1 MANIIILG
9 GGFGGVVAAE
19 RLAKTLGPE
28 HQITLISRSRRF
40 IFYPAMVRLAFGGC
54 EPDDVSFDLREAMLD
69 RRVRFIEGE
78 VARINPYARSV
89 TLAHGEVT
97 GEIGYDYLIFA
108 LGRRLATEQ
117 VTGFFEHA
125 HHLLT
130 VEAALKFG
138 EAVRQFHAGHAVIG
152 YCPDARL
159 DVPAYETAFALAR
172 RLEEKGERDRVKIT
186 LVHPDQLNDDLGG
199 REVARALRESLE
211 KHEIELIEDFP
222 IYRVTANEV
231 KAGDRQ
237 QTMPYDLL
245 MLIPPFGGAGAVAQS
260 SITDSRGF
268 IRVDRKMRVEDVE
281 RMYAVGDSVNFSGPK
296 MGHMAVLQAEVA
308 AANVLAEIEG
318 REPKAEYNHEVK
330 YVIDEGGA
338 DSIYL
343 HKGLWDSSTPT
354 EFKQGR
360 FWSWAKRVH
369 EKYWLQQH
377 S

>member
-19 RLAKTLGPE
+19 RLAKTLSPE
-28 HQITLISRSRRF
+28 HQITLISRSHQF

-54 EPDDVSFDLREAMLD
+54 EPEDVSFDLREAMLD
-69 RRVRFIEGE
+69 HRVRFIEGE
-78 VARINPYARSV
+78 VARINPYDRSV
-89 TLAHGEVT
+89 TLAHGEVM

-117 VTGFFEHA
+117 VTGFYEHS

-130 VEAALKFG
+130 IEAALKFG

-172 RLEEKGERDRVKIT
+172 RLQEQGERDSVKIT
-186 LVHPDQLNDDLGG
+186 FVHPHQLDEDLGG
-199 REVARALRESLE
+199 REVAGALREGFE
-211 KHEIELIEDFP
+211 KHGIELVEDFP
-222 IYRVTANEV
+222 IYRVMADEV
-231 KAGDRQ
+231 KAGDRRQ
-237 QTMPYDLL
+237 MMPYDLL
-245 MLIPPFGGAGAVAQS
+245 MLVPPFAGAGPVAQS
-260 SITDSRGF
+260 EITDGRGF
-268 IRVDRKMRVEDVE
+268 IRVDRKMRVEEVE
-281 RMYAVGDSVNFSGPK
+281 RMYAVGDCVGFNGPK

-318 REPKAEYNHEVK
+318 REPQAEYNHEVK
-330 YVIDEGGA
+330 YVIDEGGS

-343 HKGLWDSSTPT
+343 RKGLWDSTST
-354 EFKQGR
+354 ELRQGR

-369 EKYWLQQH
+369 EKYWLQKH
-377 S
+377 D

>member
-19 RLAKTLGPE
+19 RLAKTLGHE
-28 HQITLISRSRRF
+28 HQLTLVSRSRRF
-40 IFYPAMVRLAFGGC
+40 IFYPAMVRLAFDQC
-54 EPDDVSFDLREAMLD
+54 EPEDVSFDLREAMLD

-78 VARINPYARSV
+78 VARIDPDARSV

-117 VTGFFEHA
+117 VPGFYEHA

-130 VEAALKFG
+130 IEAAMKFR

-152 YCPDARL
+152 HCAGARL

-172 RLEEKGERDRVKIT
+172 RLEEQGERDAVKIT
-186 LVHPDQLNDDLGG
+186 LVHPHRLDDDPGG
-199 REVARALRESLE
+199 REVALALREGIE
-211 KHEIELIEDFP
+211 KHGIELVEDFP
-222 IYRVTANEV
+222 VSRVTADEV
-231 KAGDRQ
+231 KAGGRQ
-237 QTMPYDLL
+237 QPIGYDLL
-245 MLIPPFGGAGAVAQS
+245 MLVPPFGGVGPVAHS
-260 SITDSRGF
+260 DITDERGF
-268 IRVDRKMRVEDVE
+268 VCVDRRMRVADVE
-281 RMYAVGDSVNFSGPK
+281 RMYAVGDAVNFDGPK

-318 REPKAEYNHEVK
+318 REPHVEYQHEVK

-343 HKGLWDSSTPT
+343 HKGLWDNSGT
-354 EFKQGR
+354 EFRQGR

-369 EKYWLQQH
+369 DEYWLRQH
-377 S
+377 D

>member
-28 HQITLISRSRRF
+28 HQITLISRSRQF
-40 IFYPAMVRLAFGGC
+40 VFYPAMVRLAFGGC
-54 EPDDVSFDLREAMLD
+54 EPEDVSFDLREAMLD

-78 VARINPYARSV
+78 VAPLNPYSRSV

-97 GEIGYDYLIFA
+97 GEMPYDYLIFA

-130 VEAALKFG
+130 VEAAMKFG
-138 EAVRQFHAGHAVIG
+138 EAIRQFHAGHAVIG

-159 DVPAYETAFALAR
+159 DLPAYETAFALAR
-172 RLEEKGERDRVKIT
+172 HLEGNGERDRVKIT
-186 LVHPDQLNDDLGG
+186 LVLPHHLEDDLGG
-199 REVARALRESLE
+199 REVARALRKGFE
-211 KHEIELIEDFP
+211 KHGIELVEDFP

-231 KAGDRQ
+231 KAGDQQ

-245 MLIPPFGGAGAVAQS
+245 MLVPPFGGAGAHS
-260 SITDSRGF
+260 NITDSHGF
-268 IRVDRKMRVEDVE
+268 IRVDRKMRVEE
-281 RMYAVGDSVNFSGPK
+281 MKRMYAVGDSVSFSGPK

-308 AANVLAEIEG
+308 AANVQAAIEG
-318 REPKAEYNHEVK
+318 REPEAKYNHEVK

-343 HKGLWDSSTPT
+343 HKGLWDSHSPT
-354 EFKQGR
+354 EFRQGR

>member
-40 IFYPAMVRLAFGGC
+40 IFYPAMVRLAFGEC

-78 VARINPYARSV
+78 VARINPYDRNV
-89 TLAHGEVT
+89 TLAHGDVT

-108 LGRRLATEQ
+108 LGRRLATER
-117 VTGFFEHA
+117 VTGFYEHA

-130 VEAALKFG
+130 VEAAMKFG
-138 EAVRQFHAGHAVIG
+138 EAVRQFHAGHAVVG

-172 RLEEKGERDRVKIT
+172 RLEEKGQSGRVKIT
-186 LVHPDQLNDDLGG
+186 LVHPNQLDDDLGG
-199 REVARALRESLE
+199 REVARALRATLE
-211 KHEIELIEDFP
+211 KHRIELVEDFP

-231 KAGDRQ
+231 EAGDRQ

-245 MLIPPFGGAGAVAQS
+245 MLVPPFAGAGPVAQS
-260 SITDSRGF
+260 NITDERGF
-268 IRVDRKMRVEDVE
+268 VRVDRKMRVEDVA
-281 RMYAVGDSVNFSGPK
+281 RMYAVGDSVNFNGPK

-318 REPKAEYNHEVK
+318 REPQTEYNHEVK

-343 HKGLWDSSTPT
+343 HKGLWDSTRT
-354 EFKQGR
+354 EFRQGR
-360 FWSWAKRVH
+360 FWSWAKRIH
-369 EKYWLQQH
+369 EKYWLRQH
-377 S
+377 D

>member
-28 HQITLISRSRRF
+28 HQITLISRSRQF

-54 EPDDVSFDLREAMLD
+54 EPEDVSFDLREAMLD

-78 VARINPYARSV
+78 VAPINSYSRSV
-89 TLAHGEVT
+89 TLAHGEVK
-97 GEIGYDYLIFA
+97 GEMPYDYLIFA
-108 LGRRLATEQ
+108 MGRRLATEQ
-117 VTGFFEHA
+117 VPGFYEHA

-130 VEAALKFG
+130 IEAAMKFG
-138 EAVRQFHAGHAVIG
+138 EAVRQFHAGHAVVG

-186 LVHPDQLNDDLGG
+186 FVHPYQLDDDLGG
-199 REVARALRESLE
+199 REVARVLREGLE
-211 KHEIELIEDFP
+211 KHKIELVEDFP

-245 MLIPPFGGAGAVAQS
+245 MLVPPFGGAGAVAQS
-260 SITDSRGF
+260 SITDSGGF
-268 IRVDRKMRVEDVE
+268 IRVDRKMRVEEVE
-281 RMYAVGDSVNFSGPK
+281 RMYAVGDSVSFSGPK

-318 REPKAEYNHEVK
+318 REPLVEYNHELK

-343 HKGLWDSSTPT
+343 HRGLWDNTRT

>member
-19 RLAKTLGPE
+19 RLAKRLAPE
-28 HQITLISRSRRF
+28 HQITLISRSRQF

-54 EPDDVSFDLREAMLD
+54 EPEDVSFDLREAMLD

-78 VARINPYARSV
+78 VARINPYDRNV

-117 VTGFFEHA
+117 VTGFYEHA

-130 VEAALKFG
+130 IEAAMKFG
-138 EAVRQFHAGHAVIG
+138 EAVRQFHEGHAVIG

-172 RLEEKGERDRVKIT
+172 RLEELGERDRVKIT
-186 LVHPDQLNDDLGG
+186 FVHPHQLDEDLGA
-199 REVARALRESLE
+199 RELARALREGFE
-211 KHEIELIEDFP
+211 KHRVELVEDFP
-222 IYRVTANEV
+222 IYRVTADEV
-231 KAGDRQ
+231 KAGDRR

-245 MLIPPFGGAGAVAQS
+245 MLVPPFAGAGPVAQS
-260 SITDSRGF
+260 ELTDERGF
-268 IRVDRKMRVEDVE
+268 IRVDRRMRVEDVR
-281 RMYAVGDSVNFSGPK
+281 RMYAVGDCVGFNGPK

-308 AANVLAEIEG
+308 AANVLAAIEG
-318 REPKAEYNHEVK
+318 REPQAEYNHEVK

-343 HKGLWDSSTPT
+343 HKGLWDDTRA
-354 EFKQGR
+354 EVRQGR
-360 FWSWAKRVH
+360 FWSWAKRVQ
-369 EKYWLQQH
+369 EKYWLQKH
-377 S
+377 D

>member
-28 HQITLISRSRRF
+28 HQITLVSRSRQF
-40 IFYPAMVRLAFGGC
+40 IFYPAMVRLAFGEC

-97 GEIGYDYLIFA
+97 GEMPYDYLIFA
-108 LGRRLATEQ
+108 VGRRLATEQ
-117 VTGFFEHA
+117 VPGFFEHA

-138 EAVRQFHAGHAVIG
+138 EAVRQFHAGHAVVG

-159 DVPAYETAFALAR
+159 DVPAYETAFAIAR

-211 KHEIELIEDFP
+211 KHRVELVEDFP

-245 MLIPPFGGAGAVAQS
+245 MLVPPFGGAGAVAQS
-260 SITDSRGF
+260 NITDSRGF

-281 RMYAVGDSVNFSGPK
+281 RMYAVGDSVNFNGPK

-318 REPKAEYNHEVK
+318 QEPQAEYNHELK

-343 HKGLWDSSTPT
+343 HKGLWDNART
-354 EFKQGR
+354 EFRQGR

-377 S
+377 D

>member
-19 RLAKTLGPE
+19 RLSKTLGPE
-28 HQITLISRSRRF
+28 HQITLISRSRQF
-40 IFYPAMVRLAFGGC
+40 IFYPAMLRLAFGGC
-54 EPDDVSFDLREAMLD
+54 EPEDVSFDLREAMLD

-78 VARINPYARSV
+78 VARINPYDRRV
-89 TLAHGEVT
+89 TLAHGDVT

-108 LGRRLATEQ
+108 LGRRLATER
-117 VTGFFEHA
+117 VTGFYEHA

-130 VEAALKFG
+130 IEAAMKFG
-138 EAVRQFHAGHAVIG
+138 EAVRQFHEGHAVIG
-152 YCPDARL
+152 YCPEARL

-172 RLEEKGERDRVKIT
+172 HLEEQGERDRVQIT
-186 LVHPDQLNDDLGG
+186 LVHPHQLDDDLGG
-199 REVARALRESLE
+199 REVAGALREDFE
-211 KHEIELIEDFP
+211 KHRVELVEDFP
-222 IYRVTANEV
+222 IYRITADEV
-231 KAGDRQ
+231 KAGDQ
-237 QTMPYDLL
+237 QEALPYNLL
-245 MLIPPFGGAGAVAQS
+245 MLVPPFAGAGPVAQS
-260 SITDSRGF
+260 EITDERGF

-281 RMYAVGDSVNFSGPK
+281 RMYAVGDCVGFNGPK

-318 REPKAEYNHEVK
+318 REPQAEYNHEVK

-338 DSIYL
+338 DTIYL
-343 HKGLWDSSTPT
+343 HKGLWDSTHT
-354 EFKQGR
+354 EFRQGR

-369 EKYWLQQH
+369 EKYWLHKH